1 MRAAAAVAATLGLV
15 AVVVGQPPLA
25 VPPNP
30 PAAPVRVADP
40 AAPAAP
46 AAKAPE
52 LPPDPAVAAHI
63 RNLGADDYRVREKAG
78 RDLEAVGDKA
88 LPHLKKA
95 LAEPTTP
102 EVARRLT
109 VLVRKIDYERL
120 VSPRRVTMPEKE
132 RTAKEAFDE
141 VARQTGYRIEFQSDF
156 GAAPARHK
164 VGFNNTPFWQA
175 VDTLA
180 NLTGAS
186 VHGNGGDDETI
197 FVNTHGGGQR
207 MPFVAYA
214 GPFKFAANNIQLNRS
229 MQLTSADP
237 RGPGFIRPSESVTV
251 MFNLFSEPKNPL
263 LGMNTGPG
271 VVSAEDDLG
280 QSMAPPPPPEGGH
293 NPFGGRMAYYGGG
306 FGSRSFQMSGSLG
319 LVRGGREARTIR
331 SLKAKVQVNLL
342 TGVIPEVSVN
352 DPLKAKNVK
361 ASGRTVEVEVESVT
375 AANGGYNA
383 AMTIRKLGTL
393 DPNNPDPF
401 MWSQNIHQKVE
412 LFDAAGNKYRA
423 NWANMSNSN
432 QMSVTM
438 TVPFHPMDRRGMMQ
452 KLGPPVRLV
461 VNEWVQATHE
471 VTFEF
476 RDVPLP

>member
-1 MRAAAAVAATLGLV
+1 MRAAAAVAAILGLV
-15 AVVVGQPPLA
+15 AVVVGQPQPPLA

-30 PAAPVRVADP
+30 PAAPVKVGVPALP
-40 AAPAAP
+40 AAPAAL
-46 AAKAPE
+46 E
-52 LPPDPAVAAHI
+52 LKPDPAVAAHI

-102 EVARRLT
+102 EVARRLS
-109 VLVRKIDYERL
+109 VLVRKIDHERL

-141 VARQTGYRIEFQSDF
+141 IAKQTGYRIEFQSDF
-156 GAAPARHK
+156 GAAPVRHK
-164 VGFNNTPFWQA
+164 ISFNNTPFWQA
-175 VDTLA
+175 VDTIA
-180 NLTGAS
+180 NLTGATINS
-186 VHGNGGDDETI
+186 NGGDDETL
-197 FVNTHGGGQR
+197 FVNTGGGQR

-214 GPFKFAANNIQLNRS
+214 GPFKIAANNIQLNRS

-237 RGPGFIRPSESVTV
+237 RGPGFVRPSESVTV
-251 MFNLFSEPKNPL
+251 MFNLFSEPKNPM
-263 LGMNTGPG
+263 LGLSMGPG

-293 NPFGGRMAYYGGG
+293 NPFGGRMSYYGGG

-331 SLKAKVQVNLL
+331 SLKAKVNVNLL
-342 TGVIPEVSVN
+342 TGVIPEVSVA
-352 DPLKAKNVK
+352 DPLKAKNLK
-361 ASGRTVEVEVESVT
+361 LTGRTVEVDLESVT
-375 AANGGYNA
+375 AANGGYSA
-383 AMTIRKLGTL
+383 AMTIRKLGAL
-393 DPNNPDPF
+393 DPNNHDF
-401 MWSQNIHQKVE
+401 SWIQNVHQKVE

-423 NWANMSNSN
+423 NWANMSNQN